1 MVFLNNPNKG
11 PLIDYKH
18 YSLDEFRKMTP
29 EQIKQLP
36 PKSIGYYQLKDIHTD
51 NGFDEAQV
59 KALYYLKDRKSYNDS
74 EMQKGL
80 DAASDY
86 QKIWKKGGRKSR
98 RKTRKCGRKSRK
110 CGRKS
115 RKGGRKS
122 RK

>member
-1 MVFLNNPNKG
+1 MVFFPKTKG
-11 PLIDYKH
+11 SPLIDYKH

-80 DAASDY
+80 DAATDY

-110 CGRKS
+110 S